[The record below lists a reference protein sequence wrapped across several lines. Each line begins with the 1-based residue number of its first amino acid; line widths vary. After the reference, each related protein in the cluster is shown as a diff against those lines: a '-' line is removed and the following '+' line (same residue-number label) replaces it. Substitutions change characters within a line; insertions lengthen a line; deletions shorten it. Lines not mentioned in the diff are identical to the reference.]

1 MLAVLVSTSVHRVQF
16 QRVRSIQSTQNSALT
31 AVLAQVFVLQ
41 RLSTRVNNAEQQE
54 FIRGYG
60 TYPLFKYPDKE
71 DSMKAL
77 IHIIVKSII
86 LTAIGVACYFI
97 YTGLMS

>member
-1 MLAVLVSTSVHRVQF
+1 MSVLRAQF
-16 QRVRSIQSTQNSALT
+16 QRVRSTQSTLSFALI

-54 FIRGYG
+54 FIRGYC

-97 YTGLMS
+97 YTGLMA

>member
-1 MLAVLVSTSVHRVQF
+1 M
-16 QRVRSIQSTQNSALT
+16 
-31 AVLAQVFVLQ
+31 
-41 RLSTRVNNAEQQE
+41 
-54 FIRGYG
+54 
-60 TYPLFKYPDKE
+60 YPLFKYPDKE

-97 YTGLMS
+97 YTGLMA